1 MKKIMYVCDKCGKV
15 IDGNVF
21 KIMPEAIERGTDDIL
36 PDQPDWADAQRNMDY
51 CVDCTRKALQF
62 LACDEV
68 DTGST
73 ETHEEGDGQ
82 KEEEP
87 EEEDSEDS
95 HIQPKNAKIKV
106 KKLPGVKNYATGGRK
121 GIDKH
126 AVYADWLKSEKSPK
140 LCGILAKKY
149 GCSVQRI
156 SQIVKEVQKEG
167 RPDE

>member
-1 MKKIMYVCDKCGKV
+1 MKKIMYVCVKCGKV
-15 IDGNVF
+15 IEGSIF
-21 KIMPEAIERGTDDIL
+21 KIMPEVIERGSDDIL
-36 PDQPDWADAQRNMDY
+36 PEQPDWADAQRHMDY
-51 CVDCTRKALQF
+51 CEDCTRKALQF

-82 KEEEP
+82 KEEDP

-126 AVYADWLKSEKSPK
+126 AVYADWLKGEKYPT
-140 LCGILAKKY
+140 LAKKY

>member
-73 ETHEEGDGQ
+73 ETHEEGDGK

-106 KKLPGVKNYATGGRK
+106 KKLPGVKNYATGKRK
-121 GIDKH
+121 SIDKH
-126 AVYADWLKSEKSPK
+126 AVYADYLNGKGTPK
-140 LCGILAKKY
+140 LVESLAKKY
-149 GCSVQRI
+149 GCSVQRVW
-156 SQIVKEVQKEG
+156 QIIKEVKDEG
-167 RPDE
+167 EPNE